1 MKEIKTK
8 KTYERPDLGAD
19 TIELTIVPKTIKKR
33 IMNKNNLTE
42 MKRKDCTAP
51 TMMVVVMQHTQLLVA
66 SGTEANRS
74 GYGTANYGVT
84 DELDSDGS
92 WEWE

>member
-1 MKEIKTK
+1 MKENKTR
-8 KTYERPDLGAD
+8 KTYE
-19 TIELTIVPKTIKKR
+19 K
-33 IMNKNNLTE
+33 
-42 MKRKDCTAP
+42 P
-51 TMMVVVMQHTQLLVA
+51 TTTVVVMQHRTQLLTGSVQ
-66 SGTEANRS
+66 ANRS